1 MTYRKLRA
9 RGVLKAGAA
18 VAVSVL
24 ASVTAASGAFAATSP
39 GAPLYGESFKGTAAT
54 PGDWITGGKGFQP
67 CLTAGNPNAVSSIPA
82 CGLRTPD
89 KPGQGVL
96 RLTSNGKGE
105 SGYVLYTRPL
115 MASKGLDITF
125 SEYQYHKTTP
135 QGADGIAFFLI
146 NGADKP
152 ARAGVGGGYLG
163 YKYLTGA
170 YLGLGFDEYG
180 NFADRRLWGTGTK
193 GRFPNSIVAR
203 GAASVKYKY
212 LDGKRASGELGV
224 GTATKRA
231 DAKRTVEI
239 RLSNVGV
246 LTVDVNYGKG
256 QVRELNHVQL
266 YLVKGQPKLPK
277 TIKFGFAA
285 STGAYTN
292 IHEIS
297 GLRIAVLPPELQ
309 TTITPG
315 SRELKAGGTAT
326 FTATVGAT
334 WMSAPVTGQVT
345 ETITFPAGVTP
356 TGASGTGWTCAISG
370 QVVNCV
376 TTAHRSALQN
386 YPPITIAGKVLVTAA
401 PKVTVTAAAHTDGMN
416 VWSGDI
422 ATTTVPTSGSKP
434 APIVG
439 PSPATKRPDLSVKI
453 TPEGPFP
460 APGTG
465 KYLLVVANAPG
476 AGTATG
482 LLREQFTAP
491 HGQLP
496 VSASGPGWT
505 CVISGQTVTC
515 TRPGPLAGGE
525 TAPSVTIVVRTFAH
539 TQPAPAIVL
548 VSAPGDSGQP
558 AETALATAQLL
569 PVSPPATTP
578 PGSSSSTSSTSST
591 SGSSSTSSTSGTS
604 GATGTSGTS
613 GTVGTSGTSGIT
625 GASGTSGT
633 SGASGTIGTSG
644 TMGTSSTSGTGT
656 SPCHC
661 MKTTSGYHYWY
672 VLVPVEPCPLAHTE

>member
-9 RGVLKAGAA
+9 RGMLKAGTAL
-18 VAVSVL
+18 AVSVL
-24 ASVTAASGAFAATSP
+24 ASVTAASGAFAATLP
-39 GAPLYGESFKGTAAT
+39 GAPLYSESFKGTAAT

-67 CLTAGNPNAVSSIPA
+67 CLTAGNPDAVSSIPA

-89 KPGQGVL
+89 KPG
-96 RLTSNGKGE
+96 
-105 SGYVLYTRPL
+105 
-115 MASKGLDITF
+115 
-125 SEYQYHKTTP
+125 
-135 QGADGIAFFLI
+135 
-146 NGADKP
+146 
-152 ARAGVGGGYLG
+152 
-163 YKYLTGA
+163 
-170 YLGLGFDEYG
+170 LGFDAYG
-180 NFADRRLWGTGTK
+180 NFADKRLWGTGTK
-193 GRFPNSIVAR
+193 GLFPNSIVAR
-203 GAASVKYKY
+203 GAATVNYRY

-224 GTATKRA
+224 GVATKRA

-292 IHEIS
+292 IHEIT

-334 WMSAPVTGQVT
+334 WMSAPVTGRVT

-356 TGASGTGWTCAISG
+356 TGGSGVGWTCAVSG

-376 TTAHRSALQN
+376 TNANRSALQN
-386 YPPITIAGKVLVTAA
+386 YPPITIAGKVLVTVP
-401 PKVTVTAAAHTDGMN
+401 PKVTVTAAARTRGMN

-422 ATTTVPTSGSKP
+422 ATTTVSTSGAKP
-434 APIVG
+434 ATIVG
-439 PSPATKRPDLSVKI
+439 PSPARKHVAPRPDLSVTI
-453 TPEGPFP
+453 TPDGPFP
-460 APGTG
+460 VPGTG
-465 KYLLVVANAPG
+465 RYLLVVANAPG

-491 HGQLP
+491 RGQLP

-525 TAPSVTIVVRTFAH
+525 TAPLPEDDVGLSLRVRPGAGGALPAGAQRVTPPYQNGRESQFRGSPPVFFPRANCQLCQHICTYKRSIPRESAGRRCQRWPIAGAPTPAMGHRWRSNHVQAAFESRSIAVRIL
-539 TQPAPAIVL
+539 P
-548 VSAPGDSGQP
+548 
-558 AETALATAQLL
+558 ETAECSLCK
-569 PVSPPATTP
+569 S
-578 PGSSSSTSSTSST
+578 
-591 SGSSSTSSTSGTS
+591 
-604 GATGTSGTS
+604 
-613 GTVGTSGTSGIT
+613 
-625 GASGTSGT
+625 
-633 SGASGTIGTSG
+633 
-644 TMGTSSTSGTGT
+644 
-656 SPCHC
+656 
-661 MKTTSGYHYWY
+661 Y
-672 VLVPVEPCPLAHTE
+672 VREKLWN